1 MSTATLVSERFVRVH
16 GWLLDA
22 VGDRDD
28 EQLRERVAPTAPSI
42 GFHLWHVARWADR
55 VQAALPSMHPDLVG
69 ALGLAEQLWLSGG
82 LARAWGFPLAV
93 AADVTGMG
101 LDDDVSASL
110 PLPAKSVLLEYA
122 TRTFAAADRAA
133 AAAATEEIFAAP
145 CTDLYGRTNPIGSV
159 VIGHLSHAGRHLGMI
174 EALRGLSGR
183 GTATI

>member
-1 MSTATLVSERFVRVH
+1 MSTATLVAERMVKVH

-22 VGDRDD
+22 TLDRDD

-55 VQAALPSMHPDLVG
+55 VQAALPSMHPDLAA
-69 ALGLAEQLWLSGG
+69 ALGPAEQLWLSGG
-82 LARAWGFPLAV
+82 LARAWGFPVTV
-93 AADVTGMG
+93 AADATGMG

-110 PLPAKSVLLEYA
+110 PLPEKGVLLDYA
-122 TRTFAAADRAA
+122 RRCFAAADRAA
-133 AAAATEEIFAAP
+133 IAAATEEIFGAQ

-159 VIGHLSHAGRHLGMI
+159 VIAHMSHAGRHLGMI
-174 EALRGLSGR
+174 EALRGLRGR